1 MFFFEDI
8 MFNLMPI
15 FIIIIAIIVFGN
27 ILLKFTAGI
36 KQNVKNNASPVL
48 TVPAQ
53 VIAKRTEVRGE
64 HSHTW
69 YYSTFEVESGDRIE
83 FEISGKEYGLLAE
96 GDLGLLTFQGTRLKG
111 FERNR

>member
-1 MFFFEDI
+1 MFFEST
-8 MFNLMPI
+8 MFNLVPF
-15 FIIIIAIIVFGN
+15 FIIIITVIVFGSLLWKITTGINQN
-27 ILLKFTAGI
+27 I
-36 KQNVKNNASPVL
+36 KNNASPVL

-96 GDLGLLTFQGTRLKG
+96 GDLGLLTFQGTRLIS
-111 FERNR
+111 FDRNR